1 MINAILATILE
12 SNRNRG
18 LYSGLVSEAEGALDN
33 ALDNWQRLWH
43 VDPKSHSSGPSSAFG
58 AMAFNASAVY
68 RAACIRRVRDYSRY
82 PFPLVPPAFYMCVRG
97 CLTCADGQD

>member
-1 MINAILATILE
+1 LINGILLTILE
-12 SNRNRG
+12 SNRNAG
-18 LYSGLVSEAEGALDN
+18 LYSGVFGREAEVSLDN

-82 PFPLVPPAFYMCVRG
+82 PPLSLDEIWHCFVGVLG
-97 CLTCADGQD
+97 CWVELC

>member
-18 LYSGLVSEAEGALDN
+18 LYSGLVSESEGGLDN

-82 PFPLVPPAFYMCVRG
+82 HSPRSPRASFLCVEG
-97 CLTCADGQD
+97 LFGVC